1 MYLGQAVNVVQQ
13 GSGGVVDER
22 LGHRL
27 IRHPGQDLLLRPE
40 TNVPR
45 LEGELGI
52 GHDWKGEKASIVTYS
67 QNRKPQE
74 NNWCTD
80 WLTMSTRQRQST
92 DDIVMWCSE
101 LAGDR
106 SGLVRYVGGLSGLSM
121 NGDTCSCM

>member
-1 MYLGQAVNVVQQ
+1 MSSRDAVESSMNVLATVLFAIRERIFFCALRPMSRALKVSWVSVMT
-13 GSGGVVDER
+13 GRVVVDR
-22 LGHRL
+22 RVLLL
-27 IRHPGQDLLLRPE
+27 IRRTGWPQG
-40 TNVPR
+40 N
-45 LEGELGI
+45 
-52 GHDWKGEKASIVTYS
+52 
-67 QNRKPQE
+67 NR
-74 NNWCTD
+74 NTD